1 MPKIYIKDL
10 KYFLELE
17 MVPVCVPTRFTKSCM
32 LKFINSQ
39 YLQPSQTTSADSFYL
54 KLYRYDLAAIS
65 YNQKESPCENTVW
78 LLSYVHLTR
87 YYA

>member
-10 KYFLELE
+10 EYFLELE
-17 MVPVCVPTRFTKSCM
+17 LVPVCIPTRFTKSCT
-32 LKFINSQ
+32 LKFVNSQ
-39 YLQPSQTTSADSFYL
+39 YLQPSQTPSADSFYS
-54 KLYRYDLAAIS
+54 KLYMYVPAAII
-65 YNQKESPCENTVW
+65 YNQKESLCENTVW